1 MVAEFQGQTQINFP
15 DVLTILSSA
24 NTLPTAATVT
34 LPFAAL
40 DSLEAVEGML
50 VTIPETLYVTEF
62 FQLGRFGEVLVS
74 SDDRLPQPTANVA
87 PGAPAQAMQAANDLN
102 QLIIDDALNNQN
114 ADPIVYGGNGAPL
127 TAANPLRG
135 GDTITGA
142 TGVMTYTWAGNS
154 ASGNAYRLRPA
165 TVPIAFQTAN
175 PRPTS
180 APGGRRL
187 AEGRQLQR
195 PQLLP
200 HARRRW
206 RRLRPGWEQAGVP
219 RCQHT
224 PGVRAPAH
232 QADGGTRRPRRRHPR
247 PDRAREQRGCRA
259 ARRHR
264 RRPERRSRD
273 PARTRTSTPATSVPT
288 RSRSASSTSR
298 QRRARC
304 VPTRSSTAASIRASS
319 TPATARRSPS
329 RSSRSRP
336 GR

>member
-1 MVAEFQGQTQINFP
+1 M
-15 DVLTILSSA
+15 
-24 NTLPTAATVT
+24 T

-50 VTIPETLYVTEF
+50 VTIPQTLYVTEF

-74 SDDRLPQPTANVA
+74 SGDRLPQPTANVA

-102 QLIIDDALNNQN
+102 QLIIDDTLNNQN

-142 TGVMTYTWAGNS
+142 TGVMTFTWAGNS

-180 APGGRRL
+180 AAGRRRL

-206 RRLRPGWEQAGVP
+206 RGLRPGREQAGVP
-219 RCQHT
+219 RCQHSCVEYQRQHTKLMAALVALDADILGLIELENSEGVEPLAAIVDGLNAIKGPGTYAYIDTGNIGTDTIKVGIIYKPAKAT
-224 PGVRAPAH
+224 PARVPTTII
-232 QADGGTRRPRRRHPR
+232 DSSVDPRFDRHPQPPVAR
-247 PDRAREQRGCRA
+247 PVVRRELDRAR
-259 ARRHR
+259 
-264 RRPERRSRD
+264 
-273 PARTRTSTPATSVPT
+273 
-288 RSRSASSTSR
+288 
-298 QRRARC
+298 
-304 VPTRSSTAASIRASS
+304 
-319 TPATARRSPS
+319 
-329 RSSRSRP
+329 
-336 GR
+336 